1 MRLTALFATT
11 LTVALCY
18 SPADLPAAV
27 DANGN
32 ATPEVAGT
40 EAGGDQAAELAKQLQ
55 NPVAS
60 LISVPFQNNFEFNL
74 GPNDDGF
81 KYTLNFQPVIPVS
94 LGKDFNLIVRT
105 IVPFIYQDDVIPG
118 TSQAGLGDTTQ
129 SFFFSPKK
137 PVGGLILGFGPVLL
151 YPTGTNDFLGSE
163 KWGAGP
169 TGLVLKQTGG
179 WTYGLLFNQIWSYAG
194 DDHRDYVSSTFLQPF
209 ISYTTK
215 TKTTFGLN
223 TESTYDWHNSQWT
236 VPINVSIS
244 QLVKVGKMPVQFA
257 LGAKV
262 YADGPSGAPDWGLRF
277 VVTPLFPTAKPK
289 PGPVPGT
296 SAK

>member
-1 MRLTALFATT
+1 MSLTAALFHCPVV
-11 LTVALCY
+11 LL
-18 SPADLPAAV
+18 AAV

-32 ATPEVAGT
+32 TTPEVAGT
-40 EAGGDQAAELAKQLQ
+40 EAGVDQAAELAKQLQ

-60 LISVPFQNNFEFNL
+60 LISVPFQNNFDFNL

-94 LGKDFNLIVRT
+94 LGKDFNLIIRT

-118 TSQAGLGDTTQ
+118 TSQSGLGDIVQ

-137 PVGGLILGFGPVLL
+137 PVGGLILGYGPVLL
-151 YPTGTNDFLGSE
+151 YPSATDSLLGGE

-179 WTYGLLFNQIWSYAG
+179 WTYGLLFNHIWSYAG
-194 DDHRDYVSSTFLQPF
+194 SDNRNYVSATFLQPF

-223 TESTYDWHNSQWT
+223 TESTYDWRNSQWT
-236 VPINVSIS
+236 VPINLSVS
-244 QLVKVGKMPVQFA
+244 QLTKIGKVPVQFA

-277 VVTPLFPTAKPK
+277 VVTPLFPTSKPK
-289 PGPVPGT
+289 PGAVPG
-296 SAK
+296 SFAK